1 MRSVTQDPGYGAAA
15 WRLSLGQPVPEPV
28 TPGGIFCDAR
38 SVTADSGTHT
48 GREGTHPPVS
58 PRTPELVL
66 CAVDEPLATAW
77 TTAAQQLNTTG
88 APLGAGDSAT
98 RTLGSVPAGRVRVH
112 RGSVLDVVAQ
122 AVVSPANSYGW
133 MRGGIDAVYARAFP
147 GVEQSVRSAVL
158 AFHGGE
164 LPIGEAVVVPTG
176 EPEPAWLISA
186 PTMREPGERLPADTV
201 HPYLAARAVF
211 QQWRDGQLDHGPVR
225 EFVDTIAMPGLGTG
239 VGGVEPA
246 TCARQVAAAWDEV
259 FGNRHPR

>member
-1 MRSVTQDPGYGAAA
+1 
-15 WRLSLGQPVPEPV
+15 
-28 TPGGIFCDAR
+28 
-38 SVTADSGTHT
+38 VTADSGTHT

-77 TTAAQQLNTTG
+77 TSAAEKLT
-88 APLGAGDSAT
+88 
-98 RTLGSVPAGRVRVH
+98 GRVRVH

-164 LPIGEAVVVPTG
+164 LPIGEAVIVPTG
-176 EPEPAWLISA
+176 EAEPAWLISA
-186 PTMREPGERLPADTV
+186 PTMRGPGERLPADTV

-211 QQWRDGQLDHGPVR
+211 LQWRDGGLDQGPVR
-225 EFVDTIAMPGLGTG
+225 EFVDTIAMPGVGTG
-239 VGGVEPA
+239 VGGVDPA

-259 FGNRHPR
+259 FRNAR

>member
-1 MRSVTQDPGYGAAA
+1 M
-15 WRLSLGQPVPEPV
+15 
-28 TPGGIFCDAR
+28 
-38 SVTADSGTHT
+38 TADSGTHT

-77 TTAAQQLNTTG
+77 TTVAHSG
-88 APLGAGDSAT
+88 T
-98 RTLGSVPAGRVRVH
+98 RRVRVH

-133 MRGGIDAVYARAFP
+133 MRGGIDAVYAQAFP

-176 EPEPAWLISA
+176 EAEPAWLISS

-211 QQWRDGQLDHGPVR
+211 LVWRDGRLDHGPVR

-239 VGGVEPA
+239 VGGVDPA

-259 FGNRHPR
+259 FGSRHPR